1 MRVTKAFRFELDP
14 NAQQRIALA
23 KHVGSARFAYNW
35 GLALCLK
42 AREERKKIPSTRLC
56 SCCGRLSPRLPLSQR
71 EFRCAACGL
80 VWDRD
85 LNAALN
91 LRNYGL
97 ARLKG
102 STASS
107 AGSDACGD
115 RLCGGTGVSLVSEH
129 PVVEAGSGRSSRK
142 PAWVK

>member
-42 AREERKKIPSTRLC
+42 ALEERKKILLHLSLFLLWATFPQTSSLPEGVPVRGLRLGFRPGPER
-56 SCCGRLSPRLPLSQR
+56 SLEPEKLWSGSPQGLS
-71 EFRCAACGL
+71 
-80 VWDRD
+80 
-85 LNAALN
+85 
-91 LRNYGL
+91 
-97 ARLKG
+97 
-102 STASS
+102 ASS

-115 RLCGGTGVSLVSEH
+115 RLCGGTGLPLVSEH
-129 PVVEAGSGRSSRK
+129 PVVEAGSGRSSRE
-142 PAWVK
+142 PPG